1 MRNITPLRLIY
12 LTGHTHQP
20 IEAVFA
26 FLSNHEN
33 YQNWYPGVDSVT
45 SLDDAAH
52 GSVGKAYLET
62 LKMPGGRLQDI
73 RIVTVFSEPPH
84 RFMTQGDFAPLLPQ
98 MTFELKPAS
107 DGGTDMTWMFHTR
120 HTSPVRRMVARLVFS
135 PILRRQAIQAM
146 TNLTGLLDRQP
157 D

>member
-1 MRNITPLRLIY
+1 MNSNKTVAVVGVIGIGSLALLEVQNRLKNRDSTAANEPLEHDDSQTVST
-12 LTGHTHQP
+12 TGDQTINGMMSDSDFDKFLNGDP
-20 IEAVFA
+20 SETEAA
-26 FLSNHEN
+26 AA
-33 YQNWYPGVDSVT
+33 PG
-45 SLDDAAH
+45 
-52 GSVGKAYLET
+52 
-62 LKMPGGRLQDI
+62 Q
-73 RIVTVFSEPPH
+73 
-84 RFMTQGDFAPLLPQ
+84 Q